1 MMTQGLSR
9 LARVCGVAGSLAL
22 AATAA
27 ALFTPLFAGHS
38 DALARAPKAA
48 AQRGNA
54 PAGNVQNGEKVFTS
68 EKCAGCHGPQG
79 EGGTGQIAA
88 PRIGPPRFG
97 LPMFL
102 DAVRNAKAP
111 MPSFSTSQVSDADL
125 ADVFAFLSTKTA
137 PPQAAAPA
145 GNAANGKMAF
155 MRAGCFECHDTQGQ
169 GGQGTGPRLAP
180 NPIAY
185 SAFTH
190 QCRQPVNQ
198 MPPYTSKV
206 VSDAELAD
214 IYAYLQSVPAPPP
227 ASSIPLLP

>member
-1 MMTQGLSR
+1 MMTEGLSR
-9 LARVCGVAGSLAL
+9 WVRLCGVACSLAL
-22 AATAA
+22 AVTAG
-27 ALFTPLFAGHS
+27 ALIIDHPN
-38 DALARAPKAA
+38 ALAREAKAA

-54 PAGNVQNGEKVFTS
+54 PAGNTQNGEKVFTS

-111 MPSFSTSQVSDADL
+111 MPSFSASEVSDAAL
-125 ADVFAFLSTKTA
+125 ADVFAFLSSKTA
-137 PPQAAAPA
+137 PPQAATPA
-145 GNAANGKMAF
+145 GNAANGKTAF
-155 MRAGCFECHDTQGQ
+155 MKVGCFECHDTQGQ

-180 NPIAY
+180 NPIPYA
-185 SAFTH
+185 AFSR
-190 QCRQPVNQ
+190 QCRQPVNE
-198 MPPYTSKV
+198 MPPYTSKI

-214 IYAYLQSVPAPPP
+214 IYAYLQSIPVPPP

>member
-1 MMTQGLSR
+1 MITATPSR
-9 LARVCGVAGSLAL
+9 QVRLYGGACLLAVAVIAGAL
-22 AATAA
+22 I
-27 ALFTPLFAGHS
+27 AGRS
-38 DALARAPKAA
+38 DALAKEPKPA

-54 PAGNVQNGEKVFTS
+54 PAGNMQNGEKIFTA
-68 EKCAGCHGPQG
+68 EKCANCHGAQG

-88 PRIGPPRFG
+88 PRIGPPGFG
-97 LPMFL
+97 LAMFL

-111 MPSFSTSQVSDADL
+111 MPSFSTSEVSDAAL
-125 ADVFAFLSTKTA
+125 ADVFAFLSSKTA
-137 PPQAAAPA
+137 PPPPV
-145 GNAANGKMAF
+145 GNAANGKTVF

-169 GGQGTGPRLAP
+169 GGAGTGPRLAP

-185 SAFTH
+185 SAFSH

-214 IYAYLQSVPAPPP
+214 IYAYLQSVPNPP
-227 ASSIPLLP
+227 AASSLSMLP